1 MSDQHKTVQY
11 QLRLPE
17 ELRDKIK
24 ESASTH
30 NRSMNADIVARLSH
44 TFVEGSELTIN
55 EREHYELFKSDFD
68 LIAEELRV
76 LIKQLAEQ
84 KNDKP
89 N

>member
-1 MSDQHKTVQY
+1 MSDQHTTVQY
-11 QLRLPE
+11 KLRLPE

-24 ESASTH
+24 ESAKAH
-30 NRSMNADIVARLSH
+30 NRSMNADIVARLNH
-44 TFVEGSELTIN
+44 TFVEGSELTITK
-55 EREHYELFKSDFD
+55 REYYELFKSDFD

-84 KNDKP
+84 KNDKH